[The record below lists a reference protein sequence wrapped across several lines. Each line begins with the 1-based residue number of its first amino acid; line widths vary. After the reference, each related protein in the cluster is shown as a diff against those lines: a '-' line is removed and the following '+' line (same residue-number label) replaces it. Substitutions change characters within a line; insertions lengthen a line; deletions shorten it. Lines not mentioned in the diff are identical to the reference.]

1 MSTNFD
7 ASMRRGMTRGSSSL
21 LNLKS
26 AEEVRLNVS
35 IKQQREIRSLYKRLA
50 QQAQEQAEKLK
61 SKNNIS
67 SVLRQ
72 EYLNKLANQLT
83 DANDEADQEIDQI
96 IRSSMKTT
104 AQGVVDAQRKF
115 LSKIGMFGIEGAFSH
130 VPNQIVTSIATGNIY
145 DDNWSLSAAIWGMS
159 KKTHKDIDK
168 IIAEGVALNKS
179 AYDIAKDLER
189 YVNPLARK
197 EWDWSKV
204 YPGTNRVID
213 YNAQRLARTMVAHA
227 YQQSLEKTCEK
238 NPFVTGY
245 KWVSAN
251 SDRTCELCKERDGK
265 IYEKGDLPLDHPNGL
280 CTFIAVIP
288 DSMTDIS
295 NRLADWAK
303 GKSDSA
309 LDEFAKSLKK

>member
-7 ASMRRGMTRGSSSL
+7 VSMRRGMTRGSSSL

-35 IKQQREIRSLYKRLA
+35 IKQQKEIRDMYKQLA
-50 QQAQEQAEKLK
+50 QQAREQAEKLNGK
-61 SKNNIS
+61 DNIS
-67 SVLRQ
+67 STLRQ
-72 EYLNKLANQLT
+72 EYLNKLAGQLT
-83 DANDEADQEIDQI
+83 DASDEVNQKINRV
-96 IRSSMKTT
+96 IRSNMNAT

-115 LSKIGMFGIEGAFSH
+115 LSKIGMFGAEGAFSY
-130 VPNQIVTSIATGNIY
+130 VPNEIVTSIATGNIY

-159 KKTHKDIDK
+159 KKTHRDIDK

-197 EWDWSKV
+197 EWNWSKV

-213 YNAQRLARTMVAHA
+213 YNAQRLARTLVAHA

-251 SDRTCELCKERDGK
+251 SDRTCELCKERDGQ
-265 IYEKGDLPLDHPNGL
+265 IYAKGDLPLDHPNGL

-288 DSMTDIS
+288 DSMMDIS
-295 NRLADWAK
+295 NRLADWVK

>member
-7 ASMRRGMTRGSSSL
+7 VSMRRGMTRGSSSL

-35 IKQQREIRSLYKRLA
+35 IKQQKEIRDMYKQLA
-50 QQAQEQAEKLK
+50 QQAREQAEKLNGK
-61 SKNNIS
+61 DNIS
-67 SVLRQ
+67 STLRQ
-72 EYLNKLANQLT
+72 EYLNQLAGQVT
-83 DANDEADQEIDQI
+83 DASDEVNQKINRV
-96 IRSSMKTT
+96 IRSNMNAT

-115 LSKIGMFGIEGAFSH
+115 LSKIGMFGAEGAFSH
-130 VPNQIVTSIATGNIY
+130 VPNEIVTNIATGNIY

-213 YNAQRLARTMVAHA
+213 YNAQRLARTLVAHA

-251 SDRTCELCKERDGK
+251 SDRTCELCKERDGQ
-265 IYEKGDLPLDHPNGL
+265 IYAKGDLPLDHPNGL

-288 DSMTDIS
+288 DSMMDIS
-295 NRLADWAK
+295 NRLADWVK

-309 LDEFAKSLKK
+309 LDEFAKSLRK

>member
-7 ASMRRGMTRGSSSL
+7 VSMRRGMTRGSSSL

-35 IKQQREIRSLYKRLA
+35 IKQQKEIRDMYKQLA
-50 QQAQEQAEKLK
+50 QQAREQAEKLNGK
-61 SKNNIS
+61 DNIS
-67 SVLRQ
+67 STLRQ
-72 EYLNKLANQLT
+72 EYLNQLAGQLT
-83 DANDEADQEIDQI
+83 DASDEVNQKINRV
-96 IRSSMKTT
+96 IRSNMNTT

-115 LSKIGMFGIEGAFSH
+115 LSKIGMFGAESAFSY
-130 VPNQIVTSIATGNIY
+130 VPNEIVTNIATGNIY

-179 AYDIAKDLER
+179 AYDIAKDLEQ

-213 YNAQRLARTMVAHA
+213 YNAQRLARTLVAHA

-251 SDRTCELCKERDGK
+251 SDRTCELCKERDGQ
-265 IYEKGDLPLDHPNGL
+265 IYAKGDLPLDHPNGI

-288 DSMTDIS
+288 DSMMDIS
-295 NRLADWAK
+295 NRLADWVK

-309 LDEFAKSLKK
+309 LDEFAKSLRK

>member
-7 ASMRRGMTRGSSSL
+7 VSMRRGMTRGSSSL

-35 IKQQREIRSLYKRLA
+35 IKQQREIRSMYKRLA
-50 QQAQEQAEKLK
+50 QQAREQAEKLK
-61 SKNNIS
+61 SKDNIS

-83 DANDEADQEIDQI
+83 DASDEVGQEIDRV
-96 IRSSMKTT
+96 IRSGMKTT

-115 LSKIGMFGIEGAFSH
+115 LSKIGMSGIEDAFSH

-145 DDNWSLSAAIWGMS
+145 DDNWTLSAAIWGMS

-179 AYDIAKDLER
+179 AYDIAKDLEK
-189 YVNPLARK
+189 YVNPAARK

-213 YNAQRLARTMVAHA
+213 YNAQRLARTLVAHA
-227 YQQSLEKTCEK
+227 YQQSLERTCEK

-251 SDRTCELCKERDGK
+251 SDRTCELCKERDGQ
-265 IYEKGDLPLDHPNGL
+265 IYAKGDLPLDHPNGL

-295 NRLADWAK
+295 NRLADWVK

-309 LDEFAKSLKK
+309 LDEFAKSLRK

>member
-35 IKQQREIRSLYKRLA
+35 IKQQREIRNLYKRLA

-61 SKNNIS
+61 SKDNTS

-83 DANDEADQEIDQI
+83 DASDEVSQEIDRV

-115 LSKIGMFGIEGAFSH
+115 LSKIGMFDIEGAFSY

-145 DDNWSLSAAIWGMS
+145 DDNWTLSAAIWGMS

-189 YVNPLARK
+189 YVNPAARK

-204 YPGTNRVID
+204 YPGTNKVID
-213 YNAQRLARTMVAHA
+213 YNAQRLARTLVAHA
-227 YQQSLEKTCEK
+227 YQQSLERTCEK

-309 LDEFAKSLKK
+309 LDEFAKSLRK

>member
-1 MSTNFD
+1 MYQSNNNEKFGICTKGWLSKHKN
-7 ASMRRGMTRGSSSL
+7 ASD
-21 LNLKS
+21 
-26 AEEVRLNVS
+26 EVG
-35 IKQQREIRSLYKRLA
+35 
-50 QQAQEQAEKLK
+50 
-61 SKNNIS
+61 
-67 SVLRQ
+67 
-72 EYLNKLANQLT
+72 
-83 DANDEADQEIDQI
+83 QEIDRV

-145 DDNWSLSAAIWGMS
+145 DDNWTLSAAIWGMS

-189 YVNPLARK
+189 YVNPAARK

-213 YNAQRLARTMVAHA
+213 YNAQRLARTLVAHA
-227 YQQSLEKTCEK
+227 YQQSLERTCEK

-251 SDRTCELCKERDGK
+251 SDRTCELCKERDGQ

-309 LDEFAKSLKK
+309 LDEFAKSFRK

>member
-35 IKQQREIRSLYKRLA
+35 IKQQREIRNMYKRLA
-50 QQAQEQAEKLK
+50 QQAREQAEKLK
-61 SKNNIS
+61 GKDNIS

-83 DANDEADQEIDQI
+83 DASDEVGQEIDRV

-104 AQGVVDAQRKF
+104 AQGVVDAQKKF
-115 LSKIGMFGIEGAFSH
+115 LSKIGMFGIEGAFSY

-145 DDNWSLSAAIWGMS
+145 DDNWTISSSILGMS
-159 KKTHKDIDK
+159 KKHHKDLDK
-168 IIAEGVALNKS
+168 IIAVGGALIKS
-179 AYDIAKDLER
+179 AYDIAKDLEK
-189 YVNPLARK
+189 YVNPAARK

-213 YNAQRLARTMVAHA
+213 YNAQRLARTLVAHA
-227 YQQSLEKTCEK
+227 YQQSLERTCEK

-251 SDRTCELCKERDGK
+251 SDRTCELCKERDGQ
-265 IYEKGDLPLDHPNGL
+265 IYAKGDLPLDHPNGL

-295 NRLADWAK
+295 NRLADWVK

-309 LDEFAKSLKK
+309 LDEFAKSLRK

>member
-1 MSTNFD
+1 
-7 ASMRRGMTRGSSSL
+7 MTRGSSSL

-35 IKQQREIRSLYKRLA
+35 IKQQKEIRDMYKQLA
-50 QQAQEQAEKLK
+50 QQAREQAEKLNGK
-61 SKNNIS
+61 DNIS
-67 SVLRQ
+67 STLRQ
-72 EYLNKLANQLT
+72 EYLNQLAGQLIDASDEVNQKI
-83 DANDEADQEIDQI
+83 NRV
-96 IRSSMKTT
+96 IRSSMNAT

-115 LSKIGMFGIEGAFSH
+115 LSKIGMFGAEGAFSY
-130 VPNQIVTSIATGNIY
+130 VPNEIVTNIATGNIY
-145 DDNWSLSAAIWGMS
+145 DNNWSLSAAIWGMS
-159 KKTHKDIDK
+159 KKTHRDIDK

-213 YNAQRLARTMVAHA
+213 YNAQRLARTLVAHA

-251 SDRTCELCKERDGK
+251 SDRTCELCKERDGQ
-265 IYEKGDLPLDHPNGL
+265 IYAKGDLPLDHPNGI
-280 CTFIAVIP
+280 CTFLAVIP
-288 DSMTDIS
+288 DSMMDIS
-295 NRLADWAK
+295 NRLADWVK

-309 LDEFAKSLKK
+309 LDEFAKSLRK

>member
-61 SKNNIS
+61 SKTNIS

-83 DANDEADQEIDQI
+83 DASDEVGQEIDRV
-96 IRSSMKTT
+96 IRSGMKTT

-115 LSKIGMFGIEGAFSH
+115 LSKIGIFDIEGAFSY

-145 DDNWSLSAAIWGMS
+145 DDNWTLSAAIWGMS
-159 KKTHKDIDK
+159 KKTHKDINK

-179 AYDIAKDLER
+179 AYDIAKDLEK
-189 YVNPLARK
+189 YVNPAARK

-204 YPGTNRVID
+204 YPGTNKVID
-213 YNAQRLARTMVAHA
+213 YNAQRLARTLVAHA
-227 YQQSLEKTCEK
+227 YQQSLERTCEK

-309 LDEFAKSLKK
+309 LDEFAESLRK

>member
-1 MSTNFD
+1 
-7 ASMRRGMTRGSSSL
+7 MTRGSSSL

-35 IKQQREIRSLYKRLA
+35 IKQQREIRSLYKKLA

-61 SKNNIS
+61 SKDNIS

-83 DANDEADQEIDQI
+83 DASDEVGQEIDRV

-115 LSKIGMFGIEGAFSH
+115 LSKIGMFGIKGAFSH

-145 DDNWSLSAAIWGMS
+145 DDNWTLSAAIWGMS

-213 YNAQRLARTMVAHA
+213 YNAQRLARTLVSHA
-227 YQQSLEKTCEK
+227 YQQSLERTCEK

-245 KWVSAN
+245 RWVSAN
-251 SDRTCELCKERDGK
+251 SDRTCELCKERDGQ
-265 IYEKGDLPLDHPNGL
+265 IYAKGDLPLDHPNGL

-288 DSMTDIS
+288 DSMTTIS
-295 NRLADWAK
+295 DRLADWVK

-309 LDEFAKSLKK
+309 LDEFAKSLRK

>member
-7 ASMRRGMTRGSSSL
+7 ASMMRGMTRGSSSL

-35 IKQQREIRSLYKRLA
+35 IKQQREIRDMYKQLA
-50 QQAQEQAEKLK
+50 QQAREQAEKLK
-61 SKNNIS
+61 GKNNIS
-67 SVLRQ
+67 STLRQ
-72 EYLNKLANQLT
+72 EYLNQLAGQLT
-83 DANDEADQEIDQI
+83 DASDEVSQEIDRV

-104 AQGVVDAQRKF
+104 AQGVVDAQRNF
-115 LSKIGMFGIEGAFSH
+115 LSKIGMFGAVAAFSH
-130 VPNQIVTSIATGNIY
+130 VPNEIVTSIATGNIY

-159 KKTHKDIDK
+159 KKTHKDINK

-213 YNAQRLARTMVAHA
+213 YNAQRLARTLVAHA

-251 SDRTCELCKERDGK
+251 SDRTCELCKERDGQ
-265 IYEKGDLPLDHPNGL
+265 IYAKGDLPLDHPNGL

-288 DSMTDIS
+288 DSMMDIS
-295 NRLADWAK
+295 NRLADWVK
-303 GKSDSA
+303 GKPDSA
-309 LDEFAKSLKK
+309 LDEFAKSLRK

>member
-7 ASMRRGMTRGSSSL
+7 ASMRRGMTRGSSSIL
-21 LNLKS
+21 DLKS

-35 IKQQREIRSLYKRLA
+35 IRQQREIRTMYKRLA

-83 DANDEADQEIDQI
+83 DASDEVGQEIDRV

-145 DDNWSLSAAIWGMS
+145 NDNWTLSAAIWGMS

-179 AYDIAKDLER
+179 AYDIAKDLEK
-189 YVNPLARK
+189 YVNPAARK

-213 YNAQRLARTMVAHA
+213 YNAQRLARTLVAHA
-227 YQQSLEKTCEK
+227 YQQSLERTCEK

-309 LDEFAKSLKK
+309 LDEFAESLRK

>member
-35 IKQQREIRSLYKRLA
+35 IKQQREIRTMYKRLA

-61 SKNNIS
+61 SKDNIS

-83 DANDEADQEIDQI
+83 DASDEVGQEIDRV
-96 IRSSMKTT
+96 IRSSMRTT

-115 LSKIGMFGIEGAFSH
+115 LSKIGMFDVEDAFSH

-189 YVNPLARK
+189 YVNPAARK

-213 YNAQRLARTMVAHA
+213 YNAQRLARTLVAHA
-227 YQQSLEKTCEK
+227 YQQSLERTCEK

-251 SDRTCELCKERDGK
+251 SDRTCELCKERDGQ

-309 LDEFAKSLKK
+309 LDEFAKSLRK

>member
-7 ASMRRGMTRGSSSL
+7 VSMRRGMTRGSSSL

-35 IKQQREIRSLYKRLA
+35 IKQQRKIRDMYKQLA
-50 QQAQEQAEKLK
+50 QQAREQAEKLK
-61 SKNNIS
+61 GKDNIS
-67 SVLRQ
+67 STLRQ
-72 EYLNKLANQLT
+72 EYLNQLAGRLT
-83 DANDEADQEIDQI
+83 DASDEVSQEIDRV

-115 LSKIGMFGIEGAFSH
+115 LSKIGMFGAVGAFSH
-130 VPNQIVTSIATGNIY
+130 VPNEIVTSIATGNIY

-159 KKTHKDIDK
+159 KKTHKDINK

-179 AYDIAKDLER
+179 AYDIAKDLEQ

-204 YPGTNRVID
+204 YPGTNKVID
-213 YNAQRLARTMVAHA
+213 YNAQRLARTLVAHA

-251 SDRTCELCKERDGK
+251 SDRTCELCKERDGQ
-265 IYEKGDLPLDHPNGL
+265 IYAKGDLPLDHPNGL
-280 CTFIAVIP
+280 CTFIAIIP
-288 DSMTDIS
+288 DNMTDIS
-295 NRLADWAK
+295 NRLADWVK
-303 GKSDSA
+303 GKPDSA

>member
-50 QQAQEQAEKLK
+50 QQAREQAEKLK
-61 SKNNIS
+61 SKDNIS

-83 DANDEADQEIDQI
+83 DASDEVGQEIDRV
-96 IRSSMKTT
+96 IRLGMKTT

-115 LSKIGMFGIEGAFSH
+115 LSKIGMLGIEGAFSH

-145 DDNWSLSAAIWGMS
+145 NDNWTLSAAIWGMS

-168 IIAEGVALNKS
+168 IIAEGVALNKN
-179 AYDIAKDLER
+179 AYDIAKDLEK
-189 YVNPLARK
+189 YVNPAARK
-197 EWDWSKV
+197 SWDWSKV

-213 YNAQRLARTMVAHA
+213 YNAQRLARTLVAHA
-227 YQQSLEKTCEK
+227 YQQSLERTCEK

-288 DSMTDIS
+288 DNMTDIS

-309 LDEFAKSLKK
+309 LDEFAKSLRK

>member
-1 MSTNFD
+1 
-7 ASMRRGMTRGSSSL
+7 
-21 LNLKS
+21 
-26 AEEVRLNVS
+26 
-35 IKQQREIRSLYKRLA
+35 
-50 QQAQEQAEKLK
+50 
-61 SKNNIS
+61 
-67 SVLRQ
+67 
-72 EYLNKLANQLT
+72 
-83 DANDEADQEIDQI
+83 
-96 IRSSMKTT
+96 
-104 AQGVVDAQRKF
+104 
-115 LSKIGMFGIEGAFSH
+115 
-130 VPNQIVTSIATGNIY
+130 
-145 DDNWSLSAAIWGMS
+145 MS

-168 IIAEGVALNKS
+168 IVAEGVALNKS

-189 YVNPLARK
+189 YINPTARK

-213 YNAQRLARTMVAHA
+213 YNAQRLARTLVAHA
-227 YQQSLEKTCEK
+227 YQQSLERTCEK

-251 SDRTCELCKERDGK
+251 SDRTCELCKERDGQ

-309 LDEFAKSLKK
+309 LDEFAESLRK

>member
-35 IKQQREIRSLYKRLA
+35 IKQQREIRSLYKKLA

-61 SKNNIS
+61 SKDNIS

-83 DANDEADQEIDQI
+83 DASDEVGQEIDRV

-115 LSKIGMFGIEGAFSH
+115 LSKIGMFGIKGAFSH

-145 DDNWSLSAAIWGMS
+145 DDNWTLSAAIWGMS

-213 YNAQRLARTMVAHA
+213 YNAQRLARTLVSHA
-227 YQQSLEKTCEK
+227 YQQSLERTCEK

-245 KWVSAN
+245 RWVSAN
-251 SDRTCELCKERDGK
+251 SDRTCELCKERDGQ
-265 IYEKGDLPLDHPNGL
+265 IYAKGDLPLDHPNGL

-288 DSMTDIS
+288 DSMTTIS
-295 NRLADWAK
+295 DRLADWVK

-309 LDEFAKSLKK
+309 LDEFAKSLRK

>member
-7 ASMRRGMTRGSSSL
+7 VSMRRGMTRGSSSI
-21 LNLKS
+21 LNLKG

-35 IKQQREIRSLYKRLA
+35 IKQQREIRSMYKRLA
-50 QQAQEQAEKLK
+50 QQVREQAEKLK
-61 SKNNIS
+61 GKDNIS
-67 SVLRQ
+67 STLRQ

-83 DANDEADQEIDQI
+83 DASDEVGQEIDQV

-115 LSKIGMFGIEGAFSH
+115 LSKIGMFGVVGAFSH
-130 VPNQIVTSIATGNIY
+130 VPNEIVTSIATGNIY

-159 KKTHKDIDK
+159 KKTHKDINK

-179 AYDIAKDLER
+179 AYDIAKDLEI
-189 YVNPLARK
+189 YVNPVARK
-197 EWDWSKV
+197 EWNWSKV

-213 YNAQRLARTMVAHA
+213 YNAQRLARTLVAHA

-251 SDRTCELCKERDGK
+251 SDRTCELCKERDGQ
-265 IYEKGDLPLDHPNGL
+265 IYSKGDLPLDHPNGL
-280 CTFIAVIP
+280 CTFVAVIP
-288 DSMTDIS
+288 DSMMDIS

-309 LDEFAKSLKK
+309 LDEFAKSLRK

>member
-35 IKQQREIRSLYKRLA
+35 IKQQREIRNMYKRLA
-50 QQAQEQAEKLK
+50 QQAREQAEKLK
-61 SKNNIS
+61 GKNNIS

-83 DANDEADQEIDQI
+83 DASDEVGQEIDRV

-115 LSKIGMFGIEGAFSH
+115 LSKIGMFGIEDAFSY

-145 DDNWSLSAAIWGMS
+145 DDNWTLSAAIWGMS

-168 IIAEGVALNKS
+168 VIAEGVALNKS
-179 AYDIAKDLER
+179 AYDIAKDLEK
-189 YVNPLARK
+189 YVNPAARK

-213 YNAQRLARTMVAHA
+213 YNAQRLARTLVAHA
-227 YQQSLEKTCEK
+227 YQQSLERTCEK

-251 SDRTCELCKERDGK
+251 SDRTCELCKERDGQ
-265 IYEKGDLPLDHPNGL
+265 IYAKGDLPLDHPNGL

-295 NRLADWAK
+295 NRLADWVK

-309 LDEFAKSLKK
+309 LDEFAKSLRK

>member
-7 ASMRRGMTRGSSSL
+7 VSMRRGMTRGSSSL
-21 LNLKS
+21 LNLKG

-35 IKQQREIRSLYKRLA
+35 IKQQREIQSMYKRLA
-50 QQAQEQAEKLK
+50 QQVQRQAKKLQGK
-61 SKNNIS
+61 DNIS
-67 SVLRQ
+67 STLRQ

-83 DANDEADQEIDQI
+83 DASDEVGQEIDRV

-104 AQGVVDAQRKF
+104 AQGVVIAQRKF
-115 LSKIGMFGIEGAFSH
+115 LSKIGMFGIEGAFSY
-130 VPNQIVTSIATGNIY
+130 VPNEIVTSIATGNIY

-179 AYDIAKDLER
+179 AYDIAKDLEI
-189 YVNPLARK
+189 YVNPAARK
-197 EWDWSKV
+197 EWNWSKV

-213 YNAQRLARTMVAHA
+213 YNAQRLARTLVAHA

-251 SDRTCELCKERDGK
+251 SDRTCELCKERDGQ
-265 IYEKGDLPLDHPNGL
+265 IYAKGDLPLDHPNGI
-280 CTFIAVIP
+280 CTFVAIIP
-288 DSMTDIS
+288 DNVTDIS
-295 NRLADWAK
+295 NRLADWVK
-303 GKSDSA
+303 GKSDPA
-309 LDEFAKSLKK
+309 LDEFAKSFRK

>member
-7 ASMRRGMTRGSSSL
+7 TSMRRGMTRGSSSL

-35 IKQQREIRSLYKRLA
+35 IKQQKEIRDMYKQLA
-50 QQAQEQAEKLK
+50 QQAREQAEKLNGK
-61 SKNNIS
+61 DNIS
-67 SVLRQ
+67 STLRQ
-72 EYLNKLANQLT
+72 EYLNQLAGQLT
-83 DANDEADQEIDQI
+83 DASDEVNQKINQV
-96 IRSSMKTT
+96 IRSNMNVT

-115 LSKIGMFGIEGAFSH
+115 LSKIGMFGAEGAFSY
-130 VPNQIVTSIATGNIY
+130 VPNEIVTSIATGNIY

-159 KKTHKDIDK
+159 KKTHRDIDK

-213 YNAQRLARTMVAHA
+213 YNAQRLARTLVAHA

-251 SDRTCELCKERDGK
+251 SDRTCELCKERDGQ
-265 IYEKGDLPLDHPNGL
+265 IYAKGDLPLDHPNGL

-288 DSMTDIS
+288 DSMMDIS

-303 GKSDSA
+303 GKFDSA

>member
-7 ASMRRGMTRGSSSL
+7 VSMRRGMTRGSSSL

-35 IKQQREIRSLYKRLA
+35 IKQQKEIRDMYKQLA
-50 QQAQEQAEKLK
+50 QQAREQAEKLNDK
-61 SKNNIS
+61 DNIS
-67 SVLRQ
+67 STLRQ
-72 EYLNKLANQLT
+72 EYLNQLAGQLT
-83 DANDEADQEIDQI
+83 DASDEVNQKINRV
-96 IRSSMKTT
+96 IRSSMNAT

-115 LSKIGMFGIEGAFSH
+115 LSKIGMFDAEGAFSH
-130 VPNQIVTSIATGNIY
+130 VPNEIVTNIATGNIY

-159 KKTHKDIDK
+159 KKTHRDIDK
-168 IIAEGVALNKS
+168 IIAEGVTLNKS

-197 EWDWSKV
+197 DWDWSKV

-213 YNAQRLARTMVAHA
+213 YNAQRLARTLVAHA
-227 YQQSLEKTCEK
+227 YQQSLEKTCQK

-251 SDRTCELCKERDGK
+251 SDRTCELCKERDGQ
-265 IYEKGDLPLDHPNGL
+265 IYAKGDLPLDHPNGL

-295 NRLADWAK
+295 NRLADWVK
-303 GKSDSA
+303 GKPDSA
-309 LDEFAKSLKK
+309 LDEFAKSLRK

>member
-72 EYLNKLANQLT
+72 EYFNKLANQLT
-83 DANDEADQEIDQI
+83 DASDEVGQEIDQI
-96 IRSSMKTT
+96 IRSGMKTT

-115 LSKIGMFGIEGAFSH
+115 LSKIGMSGIEGAFSH

-145 DDNWSLSAAIWGMS
+145 DDNWTLSAAIWGMS

-168 IIAEGVALNKS
+168 IIAEGVASNKS
-179 AYDIAKDLER
+179 AYDIAKDLEK
-189 YVNPLARK
+189 YVNPAARK

-227 YQQSLEKTCEK
+227 YQQSLERTCEK

-251 SDRTCELCKERDGK
+251 SDRTCELCKERDGQ
-265 IYEKGDLPLDHPNGL
+265 IYAKGDLPLDHPNGL

-288 DSMTDIS
+288 DSMTTIS
-295 NRLADWAK
+295 DRLADWVK
-303 GKSDSA
+303 GKPDSA

>member
-35 IKQQREIRSLYKRLA
+35 IKQQREIRTMYKRLA

-61 SKNNIS
+61 SKDNIS

-83 DANDEADQEIDQI
+83 DASDEVGQEIDRV

-115 LSKIGMFGIEGAFSH
+115 LSKIGMFDIEGAFSY

-145 DDNWSLSAAIWGMS
+145 DDNWTLSAAIWGMS

-179 AYDIAKDLER
+179 AYDIAKDLEK
-189 YVNPLARK
+189 YVNPAVRK

-213 YNAQRLARTMVAHA
+213 YNAQRLARTLVAHA
-227 YQQSLEKTCEK
+227 YQQSLERTCEK

-309 LDEFAKSLKK
+309 LDEFAKSLRK